1 MEEHVKNRPALSC
14 IIIFVICGFAR
25 LIEYFAIRTDETV
38 IAENFLH
45 KAFGIILLAIILHS
59 LHSGWQ
65 SIGFVKNGIA
75 SGLVKGLALGGCCF
89 LPAYS
94 IECLLL
100 YHINQNVSLSFY
112 VSGFSLNGETA
123 AHRSLF
129 FLLLCIVFNIIN
141 VWMEEGV
148 FRGLFMKI
156 LAPKHGFTRA
166 ALLIAFLFGI
176 WHWVMPLRDYA
187 DGNTFLANL
196 LVMGIGYLILAGIMS
211 VKWSVLYKMTGTLW
225 MGLGDHLLNN
235 VLVTNLLHVVS
246 NHEADRMQIVRI
258 IIGQVLS
265 FSVVMLCDRKNG
277 DASGVIRGKRHADF
291 SRD

>member
-123 AHRSLF
+123 AHR
-129 FLLLCIVFNIIN
+129 
-141 VWMEEGV
+141 
-148 FRGLFMKI
+148 GLFMKI

-265 FSVVMLCDRKNG
+265 FSVVMLYDRKNG